1 MQHNRVREYVHMDY
15 VCMTVYVCDYI
26 RVWRRVVV
34 NVYMFGDECE
44 YVYNCVCVY
53 IGCDSGFVCSLGC
66 LSSYRERLC
75 VCVCLCMGDLERLC
89 VCHCVWW
96 RAVKPLSS
104 LVDQDLGWAR
114 PLLLDPRRWV
124 RPGQAEVGTP

>member
-75 VCVCLCMGDLERLC
+75 VCVCVFMHGRSGATVCVSLC
-89 VCHCVWW
+89 VVEG
-96 RAVKPLSS
+96 REASFQP
-104 LVDQDLGWAR
+104 G
-114 PLLLDPRRWV
+114 
-124 RPGQAEVGTP
+124 RPGPGLGTTAPP